1 MTKKKHAFST
11 TLMVVDAKEDAVHSD
26 MVVIDRLKKLPTA
39 DRLNAIRTT
48 FNLSDDIAKRIVD
61 NNLYIALIE
70 ASSLINNTAETS
82 DEVTTLRAASGK
94 NINHYLI
101 TKMVEK
107 YEILIAL
114 FALQLSSFGQKEIL
128 AELQTSRRSANTIKA
143 IFQPQIT
150 AYVKALENTRNENS
164 AAIPQDASIAVRL
177 YALSEMIK
185 NIPEIY
191 TKVSTGRWFNNLRVV
206 IEMAQQCQVPINK
219 IDKETIQKIYQQTKI
234 LEEGNQL

>member
-26 MVVIDRLKKLPTA
+26 MVVIDRLKKLPTV
-39 DRLNAIRTT
+39 DRLNAIKST
-48 FNLSDDIAKRIVD
+48 FNLSDDVAKRIVD

-70 ASSLINNTAETS
+70 ASSLINNTAESS
-82 DEVTTLRAASGK
+82 DEVTTLRAASEK

-101 TKMVEK
+101 IKMVEK

-143 IFQPQIT
+143 IFKPQI
-150 AYVKALENTRNENS
+150 AEYAKKLEDARCENTS
-164 AAIPQDASIAVRL
+164 SIPKDSSIAVRL
-177 YALSEMIK
+177 YALSEMTK
-185 NIPEIY
+185 NIPAIY
-191 TKVSTGRWFNNLRVV
+191 SKVNSGRWFNNLRVV
-206 IEMAQQCQVPINK
+206 IEMAQLCQVPINK
-219 IDKETIQKIYQQTKI
+219 IDKETIQLIYQQTQKI
-234 LEEGNQL
+234 EEGSQL